1 MLNIARFV
9 FNPFRENTYVLWDAT
24 GEGAIVD
31 PGNNFEKEHNALID
45 FINSNNI
52 LPKVVVATHG
62 HYDHV
67 CGAGVLKKRFGI
79 PFALCSTDEYVYS
92 TSLFDGSRYQFS
104 FEQVPYE
111 IDLARLAPVTFGQ
124 TALKVLLTPGHTLGG
139 VSLYCED
146 AKVIFTGDTIM
157 CGTVGRTDLK
167 GGDWPTLRQSIVTQ
181 ILPLPDE
188 VEIYPGHGP
197 QSTVG
202 YERTSN
208 PFLEDVLK

>member
-9 FNPFRENTYVLWDAT
+9 FNPFRENTYVAWDQT
-24 GEGAIVD
+24 LEGIVVD
-31 PGNNFEKEHNALID
+31 PGNNFQKEHDGLFD
-45 FINSNNI
+45 FIASQNI
-52 LPKVVVATHG
+52 KIKAVVATHG

-67 CGAGVLKKRFGI
+67 CGAGAVKKRYGV

-92 TSLFDGSRYQFS
+92 TSLFDGSRYQFN

-111 IDLARLAPVTFGQ
+111 IDLAKADPIVFGK
-124 TALKVLLTPGHTLGG
+124 TSLKVLFTPGHTLGG
-139 VSLYCED
+139 VSLYCEE
-146 AKVIFTGDTIM
+146 AKIIFTGDTLL

-167 GGDWPTLRQSIVTQ
+167 GSDWPTLHDSIMREIMT
-181 ILPLPDE
+181 LPDD

-202 YERTSN
+202 YERKEN
-208 PFLEDVLK
+208 PYLK

>member
-9 FNPFRENTYVLWDAT
+9 FNPFRENTYVAWDET
-24 GEGAIVD
+24 LEGIVVD
-31 PGNNFEKEHNALID
+31 PGNNYPKEHDALFNFID
-45 FINSNNI
+45 NQNI
-52 LPKVVVATHG
+52 KLRAVVATHG

-67 CGAGVLKKRFGI
+67 CGAGALKQRYGV

-92 TSLFDGSRYQFS
+92 TSAFDGNRYQFI

-111 IDLARLAPVTFGQ
+111 IDLASGQPLKFGN
-124 TALKVLLTPGHTLGG
+124 TILKVLPTPGHTLGG
-139 VSLYCED
+139 VSLYSEA

-167 GGDWPTLRQSIVTQ
+167 GGDWPTLHQSIVRE
-181 ILPLPDE
+181 IMPLPDE

-202 YERTSN
+202 HERTDN
-208 PFLEDVLK
+208 PFLQ

>member
-9 FNPFRENTYVLWDAT
+9 FNPFRENTYVAWDET
-24 GEGAIVD
+24 GEGIVVD
-31 PGNNFEKEHNALID
+31 PGNNYPKEHNALAD
-45 FINSNNI
+45 FIDNQKI
-52 LPKVVVATHG
+52 LLKAVVSTHG

-67 CGAGVLKKRFGI
+67 CGAGFLKERYGV
-79 PFALCSTDEYVYS
+79 PFALSSTDEYVYS
-92 TSLFDGSRYQFS
+92 TSLFDGSRYQFD

-111 IDLARLAPVTFGQ
+111 IDLAKDDFVRFGN
-124 TALKVLLTPGHTLGG
+124 TELKVLPTPGHTLGG
-139 VSLYCED
+139 VSLYSQA

-167 GGDWPTLRQSIVTQ
+167 GGDWPTLHQSIVSQ

-202 YERTSN
+202 YERKEN
-208 PFLEDVLK
+208 PFLK

>member
-9 FNPFRENTYVLWDAT
+9 FNPFRENTYVVWDET
-24 GEGAIVD
+24 GEGIVVD
-31 PGNNFEKEHNALID
+31 AGNNYPKEHSALCD
-45 FINSNNI
+45 FIDSHNI
-52 LPKVVVATHG
+52 LLKAVVSTHG

-67 CGAGVLKKRFGI
+67 CGVGHLKQRYGV

-92 TSLFDGSRYQFS
+92 TSLFDGSRYQFD

-111 IDLARLAPVTFGQ
+111 IDLAKLEPLTFGN
-124 TALKVLLTPGHTLGG
+124 TVFKILPTPGHTLGG
-139 VSLYCED
+139 VSLYSEA

-167 GGDWPTLRQSIVTQ
+167 GGDWPTLHESIVRE
-181 ILPLPDE
+181 ILPLPDD

>member
-9 FNPFRENTYVLWDAT
+9 FNPFRENTYVAWDET
-24 GEGAIVD
+24 LEGIVVD
-31 PGNNFEKEHNALID
+31 PGNNFTREHNRLFD
-45 FINSNNI
+45 FIASQNI
-52 LPKVVVATHG
+52 KLKAVVATHG

-67 CGAGVLKKRFGI
+67 CGAGVIKDRYGV
-79 PFALCSTDEYVYS
+79 PFALSSTDEYVYS
-92 TSLFDGSRYQFS
+92 TSAFDGNRYQFV

-111 IDLARLAPVTFGQ
+111 IDLAKEQPLTFGN
-124 TALKVLLTPGHTLGG
+124 TVLNVLPTPGHTLGG
-139 VSLYCED
+139 VSLYSEA

-167 GGDWPTLRQSIVTQ
+167 GGDWPTLLQSIQ
-181 ILPLPDE
+181 SRILPLPDE

-202 YERTSN
+202 YERKEN
-208 PFLEDVLK
+208 PFLK